1 MGNGISWPSRLKI
14 FPSAGSLLLF
24 ISSAWKQWL
33 SRAAEL
39 HNVKE
44 EGWKIRTKCHP
55 QSTPSSNW
63 GNSLQVGTCVF
74 TTGFSNTPQND
85 TFPLW
90 EAQGPA
96 KERQVILTFV
106 PQLGMTEKEC
116 EIRKS
121 WKRARECVFQ
131 KHIICNSAN
140 SDVFVSPILCFPVV
154 CITLDWNI
162 RRCFCEF
169 LNPILPDDVHECA
182 SDGCFPAPFCCLN

>member
-1 MGNGISWPSRLKI
+1 M
-14 FPSAGSLLLF
+14 LL
-24 ISSAWKQWL
+24 ISSAREQWH

-39 HNVKE
+39 QNVKDQ
-44 EGWKIRTKCHP
+44 GWKGWTKCHP
-55 QSTPSSNW
+55 QSTPSSNQ
-63 GNSLQVGTCVF
+63 GDSLTVGTCAF
-74 TTGFSNTPQND
+74 PTHSSNPSGMIPS
-85 TFPLW
+85 PLR

-96 KERQVILTFV
+96 KERQVTLTFV

-121 WKRARECVFQ
+121 WKTARECVFQ
-131 KHIICNSAN
+131 KHIICNWAN

-162 RRCFCEF
+162 CEF
-169 LNPILPDDVHECA
+169 LNPILSDDVHECA